1 MNIDI
6 AIIGAGPAG
15 LMAAIYAGKLGARV
29 LLIERAE
36 YYGGQLIKQTHKF
49 FGSKSEYAGERGIDI
64 AELLVKQAL
73 DIPNVTAWN
82 NATVLGYY
90 QADGILTVKHQNT
103 FVTVNAKKIIVASGA
118 AEKTLAF
125 PGNDLPGIYGAGA
138 VQTLMNVYG
147 VMPGKRLLMV
157 GAGNIGLIVAYQL
170 LQAGVEVAGI
180 IEAAPKI
187 GGYLVHA
194 AKIRRAGIPI
204 YTSHTIK
211 AAYGSPAL
219 TGATICQL
227 DSNWQQIPGTDMDI
241 QADGLCLAVGL
252 TPLTELLWQAGCKMA
267 YVPELGGY
275 VPLRDSSLLTTH
287 PDIYVAGDVAGVE
300 EASAA
305 MVEGKLAGLAAAAS
319 LGQTA
324 ANLSADYTEATN
336 QLSALRAG
344 NVSAKIRS
352 GLAKVTINDPSKA
365 LSEVICNA

>member
-6 AIIGAGPAG
+6 VIIGAGPAG
-15 LMAAIYAGKLGARV
+15 LMAAIHAGKLGARV

-49 FGSKSEYAGERGIDI
+49 FGSKSEYAGERGVDI
-64 AELLVKQAL
+64 AALLVKQAL
-73 DIPNVTAWN
+73 ALPGVTAWN

-90 QADGILTVKHQNT
+90 QEDGRLTVKHQNN
-103 FVTVNAKKIIVASGA
+103 FVTIKAQKIIVAAGA

-138 VQTLMNVYG
+138 VQTLMNVHG

-211 AAYGSPAL
+211 AAYGNPAL
-219 TGATICQL
+219 TGVTVCRL
-227 DSNWQQIPGTDMDI
+227 DSAWQQIPGTEFAI
-241 QADGLCLAVGL
+241 GADGLCLAVGL
-252 TPLTELLWQAGCKMA
+252 TPLTELLWQAGCKMSF
-267 YVPELGGY
+267 VPELGGY
-275 VPLRDSSLLTTH
+275 VPCRSASLQTTQ

-305 MVEGKLAGLAAAAS
+305 MVEGKLAGLAAAAD
-319 LGQTA
+319 LGWKIKEE
-324 ANLSADYTEATN
+324 DYAEAQN
-336 QLSALRAG
+336 QLTALRAG
-344 NVSAKIRS
+344 SVSAKIRA
-352 GLAKVTINDPSKA
+352 GLAKVMLDRHSND
-365 LSEVICNA
+365 LREVTGNA

>member
-15 LMAAIYAGKLGARV
+15 LMAAIHAGNSGARV

-64 AELLVKQAL
+64 AALLINQAL
-73 DIPNVTAWN
+73 EIDNITVWN

-90 QADGILTVKHQNT
+90 QEDGILTVKHHDSFIT
-103 FVTVNAKKIIVASGA
+103 ITAKKIIVAAGA
-118 AEKTLAF
+118 SEKTLAF
-125 PGNDLPGIYGAGA
+125 PGNDLPGVYGAGA

-147 VMPGKRLLMV
+147 VMPGNRLLMV

-204 YTSHTIK
+204 YTNHTVK

-219 TGATICQL
+219 TGATICRL
-227 DSNWQQIPGTDMDI
+227 DTNWQQIPGTDLDI

-275 VPLRDSSLLTTH
+275 VPFRNSSLLTTH

-319 LGQTA
+319 LGHTA
-324 ANLSADYTEATN
+324 AVKSTDYEEAKN
-336 QLSALRAG
+336 QLAALRAG

-352 GLAKVTINDPSKA
+352 GLAKVTINDHSET
-365 LSEVICNA
+365 LCEVIRNA